1 MTRVEAEQEERLPP
15 WRIEVDRD
23 GDIIVTD
30 GLLALLYRDH
40 PQALKALA
48 SVSTR
53 WPHGTREG
61 SPGELRRAHERGFR
75 RGQVLGV
82 AVGTMLGVILST
94 IISYAS
100 LAWWG
105 L

>member
-1 MTRVEAEQEERLPP
+1 MTRVEAEQEETLPP

-61 SPGELRRAHERGFR
+61 SPGELRRANRAGYR
-75 RGQVLGV
+75 SGLRIGLAAGALIGV
-82 AVGTMLGVILST
+82 A
-94 IISYAS
+94 
-100 LAWWG
+100 LANIVVLVSRMWWG